1 MKKRLI
7 KTIII
12 TAAVIAGGCIL
23 LSAMRFFG
31 LHFPCPL
38 EVATGI
44 KCPTCGATRATMRI
58 LALDFR
64 GALSYNLLIYFI
76 WAFLIKLYLEFAIGY
91 IKYGELTLHRG
102 FFNIFACA
110 IIVIWGFVRN
120 FLGI

>member
-44 KCPTCGATRATMRI
+44 KCPTCGATRATMCI
-58 LALDFR
+58 LTLDFKK
-64 GALSYNLLIYFI
+64 ALSYNFLIYFI

-110 IIVIWGFVRN
+110 VIVIWGFVRN
-120 FLGI
+120 FLGL